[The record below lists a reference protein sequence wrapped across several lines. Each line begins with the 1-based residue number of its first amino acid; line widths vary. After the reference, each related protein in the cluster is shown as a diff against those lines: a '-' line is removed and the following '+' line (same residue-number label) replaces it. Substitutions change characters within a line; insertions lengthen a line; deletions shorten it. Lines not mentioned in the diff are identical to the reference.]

1 MLFTAVH
8 VFEWDKA
15 LVIPDTR
22 HDYGEPRWLSYAP
35 IGERLHALVFTIRAG
50 CIGVTSMR
58 KANSR
63 ELAR

>member
-8 VFEWDKA
+8 DFEWDKA
-15 LVIPDTR
+15 LVILDTR
-22 HDYGEPRWLSYAP
+22 HAYGEPRWLAYAP
-35 IGERLHALVFTIRAG
+35 IGERLRALVFTIHAG
-50 CIGVTSMR
+50 RINVTSMR